1 MAAAADQSSPA
12 GPILKLALATIIG
25 LPVLAG
31 LAGAVLPA
39 MGYFPPLGG
48 VAISLDAVR
57 TVLTEPGLGKSI
69 RLTVLTGGAAAVI
82 STLLALLLPAV
93 FFGTSRFG
101 WLRRYLA
108 PVLSLPHVTVA
119 VGMLFLLQP
128 SGWLMRLISP
138 VLTGLDRPPT
148 FAIVP
153 DDHGLALV
161 LGLVAKEVP
170 FLVLMVLAALGQI
183 DTARLMLV
191 ARSLG
196 YGRLRSWVLVI
207 IPQLW
212 PRLRLPVMIVLVF
225 SLSVVDMALVLAPST
240 PAPLAVRTLDWYQDP
255 DLNRRFAASAAA
267 ILQLLICIAGI
278 GVMLLIEHLMRY
290 RGRAIARRGRRSPH
304 LRRALAT
311 LLPFV
316 IALGGFVPLAIAV
329 LGMVAALLWSVAA
342 FWRFPDSLP
351 GSLTLRYW
359 IGLTGDLG
367 IITLQSMLLGMV
379 SSALAVVL
387 AVIWLEHRRPPGAG
401 FEKMIFLPL
410 LVPQIGFLFGLQ
422 VVLLWLGVDGWIM
435 AIIWAHLLFVFPY
448 VWLSLAP
455 AWRAFPENMLI
466 LAASLG
472 LSRWQRLFQVR
483 LPMLLTPLLTS
494 FAVGFSV
501 SSALY
506 LPTIFAGNARVTT
519 LTVEAVT
526 LATGAGR
533 QALGVATGMQM
544 VLPLIVFISV
554 AAISRWRFRGLS
566 GIS

>member
-1 MAAAADQSSPA
+1 
-12 GPILKLALATIIG
+12 
-25 LPVLAG
+25 
-31 LAGAVLPA
+31 

-57 TVLTEPGLGKSI
+57 AVLTEPGLARSI

-196 YGRLRSWVLVI
+196 YGRLRGWVMVI
-207 IPQLW
+207 IPHLW

-225 SLSVVDMALVLAPST
+225 LSVVDMALVLAPST

-255 DLNRRFAASAAA
+255 DLHRRFAASAAA
-267 ILQLLICIAGI
+267 VLQLLICLAGI
-278 GVMLLIEHLMRY
+278 GVMLLIEYLARY
-290 RGRAIARRGRRSPH
+290 WGRAVARRGTETRTCGAGLQH
-304 LRRALAT
+304 CC
-311 LLPFV
+311 LLS
-316 IALGGFVPLAIAV
+316 LPLAV
-329 LGMVAALLWSVAA
+329 LCRW
-342 FWRFPDSLP
+342 PLP
-351 GSLTLRYW
+351 CWGWLRP
-359 IGLTGDLG
+359 
-367 IITLQSMLLGMV
+367 
-379 SSALAVVL
+379 SS
-387 AVIWLEHRRPPGAG
+387 G
-401 FEKMIFLPL
+401 
-410 LVPQIGFLFGLQ
+410 
-422 VVLLWLGVDGWIM
+422 
-435 AIIWAHLLFVFPY
+435 
-448 VWLSLAP
+448 
-455 AWRAFPENMLI
+455 
-466 LAASLG
+466 
-472 LSRWQRLFQVR
+472 RWQRSGGF
-483 LPMLLTPLLTS
+483 LT
-494 FAVGFSV
+494 AC
-501 SSALY
+501 
-506 LPTIFAGNARVTT
+506 
-519 LTVEAVT
+519 
-526 LATGAGR
+526 
-533 QALGVATGMQM
+533 QAA
-544 VLPLIVFISV
+544 
-554 AAISRWRFRGLS
+554 
-566 GIS
+566 